1 MSINVSPTTIFIVTQ
16 SPSPTLDLRASP
28 LLRKELVT
36 YADLKAEL
44 GNQSDLENFRFRCTI
59 IEGNTVE
66 IEILKGDFVLAQ
78 LERGGG
84 GSAVGEEMR
93 DYSYKEF
100 KSEILSLK
108 RNVEGGS
115 PELKKPLSIS
125 LEKFQELQ
133 KIFQATSEQ
142 KECELLS
149 YISAHL
155 TSEIEKGE
163 SFEGLFETFLGTIEC
178 YPQLN
183 IKSILELYD
192 QFFADKAYK
201 EQLTIDAKWSRI
213 LEALLKRSINEELSE
228 ALMILNLEFFM
239 DHPQSVVALNT
250 QDEKTKLLIG
260 AMFSKLK
267 NEKVLTILLQKQN
280 PMLYR
285 SLIEMKFKKGMA
297 SGFEELKNLFTEH
310 FEILFTSSAPRVIN
324 TLFAQ
329 LKEFALEAG
338 ENQKGCQELLKVILH
353 EGNLWLNQKGSL
365 EVNDFYSL
373 IAIMDYAAQFDMQPT
388 QQSALKVFIEKIPKS
403 LEKITAYGLSP
414 RILLSFLDQFI
425 EIFVSQKR
433 KMNSEEALLPTI
445 CLFPSLEVHEVD
457 QASFKKLMVQL
468 NTLNREEGVKFINRL
483 AEMTENLNILAYFL
497 LSVDKASVEDNEGRF
512 ILTLKEFC
520 YNSKIDSEEKLRL
533 CALYFYVHRK
543 KPSFLE
549 IDNYNWILKL
559 HPKLRASC
567 MESNTINKALQL
579 DIRVPSLFNVTIPG
593 VEFQDSP
600 LISEEEYIH
609 FIESSGFAPSLKE
622 NLLKLWN
629 KPFDEDEPSHLQHHM
644 RQIISKVIKL
654 FEEKQLSS
662 RGVRTFFSNIQN
674 ESEMCWQGVC
684 EKLNKEFKA
693 LTLSL
698 QNKEGAIQYPLFQV
712 EKNTLS
718 SVDRVKE
725 LLRTY
730 IQNKDN
736 VDSFLDFLFERSTSF
751 PLVFNIF
758 DGVHK
763 EFGNLIF
770 SALSLVDQ
778 QAVSEDQLKEFF
790 NSIENG
796 FVDFISNFS
805 MRVFRRRSFI
815 AENLDKSV
823 KLLESRLP
831 DTFFEQLKE
840 GFDPKKFL
848 EEFESFFSEHVQ
860 KGATIKYFFDKLNV
874 FKIIDFKS
882 SYIEDQLYP
891 VLYAIMKIYTM
902 SKENDV
908 EDSKFKEEE
917 LISLINSTL
926 SFVENELLTI
936 GESSRVQFCFI
947 YRQTQEAYSILT
959 RSLQEEKLKTET
971 FPPEEFDRLNER
983 LEACTEGSDEED
995 YDRYY
1000 SKLEPCKE
1008 HLNEIAKQFLKNS
1021 SYDALEAF
1029 RCLHEEYS
1037 KVIPVVDKQWSDE
1050 LKEALANLNQ
1060 QQFTMRQISLIEIL
1074 LKEPNGISLDD
1085 YFVKFNIPQNHLTR
1099 ERVVKPLFTELEAH
1113 TLLHKKEDKF
1123 YLNRENETLI
1133 AMNKYLESNHHTE
1146 SYSLEKAL
1154 KQGLKIAVEQHEIY
1168 QEAKLKK
1175 EGHSLKL
1182 SLLNVGTQFLEEWV
1196 DSNLPTFLISAVKA
1210 YIPHH
1215 LNQQFE
1221 ISSDRWRKQ
1230 PDQLLEVIRKNLVK
1244 LLEPQSLR
1252 RQIVET
1258 ILYRGN
1264 EVHVTT
1270 AIKSILARSC
1280 GFSLAQLEIYSQ
1292 QYKEIPGFYGAI
1304 ESIREILAHPT
1315 TQFKVSLLE
1324 FFTNSLLAT
1333 ANSDLENMDDY
1344 STIHAIIVR
1353 AIKDRVANPDLHG
1366 KILESCF
1373 TEEKFDEEG
1382 EIIMKPRITLFGTN
1396 FLLQSLGLVE
1406 TKGELQASFSHAKLQ
1421 RMNLDQLDSA
1431 AYSGDGGGGRGGGGG
1446 K

>member
-1 MSINVSPTTIFIVTQ
+1 MSINVSPTTIYIVTE

-36 YADLKAEL
+36 YDDLKAEL
-44 GNQSDLENFRFRCTI
+44 GNESGLENSRFRCTI

-78 LERGGG
+78 SESGGG
-84 GSAVGEEMR
+84 GSASGEEKR

-100 KSEILSLK
+100 KSEILSSK
-108 RNVEGGS
+108 RNLEGGF

-125 LEKFQELQ
+125 FIKFQQLQ
-133 KIFQATSEQ
+133 EIFQATEEQ
-142 KECELLS
+142 KERLLAAHIAQNLRKKIKEGSDLGKPFCEFLELIKHYSQLNVKSIIEIYNELFGDKANRASIIDPKWDSVLKILLERTAWDEVS
-149 YISAHL
+149 E
-155 TSEIEKGE
+155 TSMFIN
-163 SFEGLFETFLGTIEC
+163 SQFFIY
-178 YPQLN
+178 YPQTVL
-183 IKSILELYD
+183 S
-192 QFFADKAYK
+192 
-201 EQLTIDAKWSRI
+201 
-213 LEALLKRSINEELSE
+213 LEA
-228 ALMILNLEFFM
+228 
-239 DHPQSVVALNT
+239 
-250 QDEKTKLLIG
+250 QDQTTKLLIEK
-260 AMFSKLK
+260 MFSKLK
-267 NEKVLTILLQKQN
+267 NENVLTILLKSQS
-280 PMLYR
+280 PTLYR
-285 SLIEMKFKKGMA
+285 YLIEMKRA
-297 SGFEELKNLFTEH
+297 ERVPEDHSSGFEPLRNLFTKH
-310 FEILFTSSAPRVIN
+310 FEILFTESDQKEI
-324 TLFAQ
+324 TTFFAQ
-329 LKEFALEAG
+329 LKELALEEG
-338 ENQKGCQELLKVILH
+338 ENQKDFQELLRDILH
-353 EGNLWLNQKGSL
+353 EGNLWLNQKESL
-365 EVNDFYSL
+365 KVGDLCSL
-373 IAIMDYAAQFDMQPT
+373 LTIMDYAAQFELDST
-388 QQSALKVFIEKIPKS
+388 QQSALNFFIEKMPKS
-403 LEKITAYGLSP
+403 IEEIKAHDLHPGTAKLYLNQFFNIFS
-414 RILLSFLDQFI
+414 SLD
-425 EIFVSQKR
+425 R
-433 KMNSEEALLPTI
+433 KMNCEEALLATVCFFPLLAAKLDI
-445 CLFPSLEVHEVD
+445 SDLFDRLMTYLNDFSKKEGCKFLERLSVLTD
-457 QASFKKLMVQL
+457 DL
-468 NTLNREEGVKFINRL
+468 N
-483 AEMTENLNILAYFL
+483 L
-497 LSVDKASVEDNEGRF
+497 LSAFLKKVMASSKEAKLQTF
-512 ILTLKEFC
+512 YLTLSRTF
-520 YNSKIDSEEKLRL
+520 SKSEMDSEEKFRL
-533 CALYFYVHRK
+533 NLLYYYIRNK
-543 KPSFLE
+543 KPTFVD
-549 IDNYNWILKL
+549 IDNFNWILRL
-559 HPKLRASC
+559 HPKLFTFC
-567 MESNTINKALQL
+567 IKTQIFESALKL
-579 DIRVPSLFNVTIPG
+579 DIKVPSLFNVSIPG
-593 VEFQDSP
+593 VEFEDST
-600 LISEEEYIH
+600 LISQEEYIH
-609 FIESSGFAPSLKE
+609 FIESSDFALSLKE

-662 RGVRTFFSNIQN
+662 RAVRTFFSNIQN

-698 QNKEGAIQYPLFQV
+698 QNKEGAIQYPLLHV
-712 EKNTLS
+712 EKSPLCS
-718 SVDRVKE
+718 LDRIKA
-725 LLRTY
+725 LLTTY

-736 VDSFLDFLFERSTSF
+736 VGSFLDFLFERSSSS

-770 SALSLVDQ
+770 SALSLLDQ
-778 QAVSEDQLKEFF
+778 QAVSEDQMKEFF
-790 NSIENG
+790 ISIEKV
-796 FVDFISNFS
+796 FVEFISDFS
-805 MRVFRRRSFI
+805 MRVYRRRGYI
-815 AENLDKSV
+815 TNNLNKSV

-831 DTFFEQLKE
+831 DTVFEQLKE

-848 EEFESFFSEHVQ
+848 DEFESFFSEHVQ

-983 LEACTEGSDEED
+983 LEACTEGGDQED

-1008 HLNEIAKQFLKNS
+1008 RLNEIATQLLKNS
-1021 SYDALEAF
+1021 SYDALEAL
-1029 RCLHEEYS
+1029 RRLHEEYS

-1050 LKEALANLNQ
+1050 LKEALVKLNQ
-1060 QQFTMRQISLIEIL
+1060 EKFTIRQISLIEIL
-1074 LKEPNGISLDD
+1074 LKEPNGISLEE
-1085 YFVKFNIPQNHLTR
+1085 YFVKFNVPQNRLVR
-1099 ERVVKPLFTELEAH
+1099 ELFVKSTFTVLEAD
-1113 TLLHKKEDKF
+1113 TILHKKEDKF
-1123 YLNRENETLI
+1123 YLNLENETLI
-1133 AMNKYLESNHHTE
+1133 EIKKYLESNYHTE

-1154 KQGLKIAVEQHEIY
+1154 KQGLKIAVEHHEIY

-1196 DSNLPTFLISAVKA
+1196 DSNLPTFLISAVKP

-1244 LLEPQSLR
+1244 LFEPASLR

-1280 GFSLAQLEIYSQ
+1280 GFSLAQLETYSQ
-1292 QYKEIPGFYGAI
+1292 QYKDIPGFYGAI

-1315 TQFKVSLLE
+1315 TKFKVSLLE
-1324 FFTNSLLAT
+1324 FFTNSLLGT
-1333 ANSDLENMDDY
+1333 ANSDLNNIDHY
-1344 STIHAIIVR
+1344 STIHAIIAR
-1353 AIKDRVANPDLHG
+1353 AIKDRVANPDLHE

-1421 RMNLDQLDSA
+1421 RMNLDQLDST
-1431 AYSGDGGGGRGGGGG
+1431 AYSGDGGGGGA